1 MLNLVKVARIGKSL
15 LSLDPSD
22 VATRVR
28 EADLTRHLENG
39 AAPQTPAKPADAA
52 KAKPAA
58 PAPAAPAEQ
67 QKPVEL
73 GSKDDYQLGQALA
86 FLKGEP
92 VKGQPPTL
100 ANTKPAGAGSSSKP
114 N

>member
-1 MLNLVKVARIGKSL
+1 
-15 LSLDPSD
+15 
-22 VATRVR
+22 VR
-28 EADLTRHLENG
+28 EADLQRHLENG
-39 AAPQTPAKPADAA
+39 TKPAEPAAPRAKPAPSAT
-52 KAKPAA
+52 PTV
-58 PAPAAPAEQ
+58 PGE

-73 GSKDDYQLGQALA
+73 GSKEDFQLSQAIA
-86 FLKGEP
+86 YLKGEP